1 MTGQI
6 ELSLFARPAIRSKLF
21 ISPNLIRL
29 VTCADVAA
37 AVVDV
42 AVVDVAVVDVVDA
55 ALVVVCVVV
64 DRDAVVVI
72 VA

>member
-42 AVVDVAVVDVVDA
+42 AVVDVVDA